1 MKEKES
7 ELRKA
12 IRIEL
17 VHGLTTEILASLPK
31 DPSDKEVIKAIVRK
45 MCEFGHR
52 VLPEDRCCNTCEKVQ
67 DWMKSNKDKI
77 IGCKITE
84 VVKNIM
90 LVYVKRLVSQGR
102 KYVKQIHKR
111 CKKEQKELY
120 T

>member
-17 VHGLTTEILASLPK
+17 AHRLTTEILASLSK
-31 DPSDKEVIKAIVRK
+31 DPSDKEVIKAIVKK
-45 MCEFGHR
+45 MCMFGHS
-52 VLPEDRCCNTCEKVQ
+52 VLPEDRCCNTCEKMQ
-67 DWMKSNKDKI
+67 DWVKSNKNKI